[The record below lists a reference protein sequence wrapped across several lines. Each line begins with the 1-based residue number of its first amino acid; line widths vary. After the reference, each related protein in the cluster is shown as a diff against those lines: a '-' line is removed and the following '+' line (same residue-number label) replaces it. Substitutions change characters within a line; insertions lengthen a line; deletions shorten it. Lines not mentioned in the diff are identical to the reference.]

1 MLKSEF
7 ERLALRGNATIGVY
21 IYRAIE
27 RYYMSDDDYH
37 RLHGGPQEDKRNFVR
52 RVFGGKVN
60 TPRSI
65 VRKFAEESIRE
76 NRWFLR
82 SHNLPESRLKEMD
95 RVLRHH
101 FAVLATCG

>member
-37 RLHGGPQEDKRNFVR
+37 RLHGGLQEDKRNFVK
-52 RVFGGKVN
+52 RVFGGRVN

-65 VRKFAEESIRE
+65 TRKLTEESIRE

-95 RVLRHH
+95 RALRHH

>member
-37 RLHGGPQEDKRNFVR
+37 RLHRGLQEDKRSFVR
-52 RVFGGKVN
+52 RVFGGRIN
-60 TPRSI
+60 T
-65 VRKFAEESIRE
+65 E

-95 RVLRHH
+95 RALRHH

>member
-37 RLHGGPQEDKRNFVR
+37 RLHGGPQEDKRNFVK

-65 VRKFAEESIRE
+65 TRKLTEESIRE

-95 RVLRHH
+95 RALRHH